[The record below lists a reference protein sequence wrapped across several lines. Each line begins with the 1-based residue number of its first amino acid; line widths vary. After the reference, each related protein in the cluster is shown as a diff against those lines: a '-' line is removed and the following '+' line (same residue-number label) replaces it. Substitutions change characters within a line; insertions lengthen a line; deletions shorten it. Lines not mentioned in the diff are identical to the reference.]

1 LKMEKGLTINIGGY
15 ESLKLSVSDVD
26 SFETADRCLI
36 SELERLQIPVSKK
49 IKNIPKW
56 NTDSKE

>member
-1 LKMEKGLTINIGGY
+1 MKIEKGLTINIGGY

-36 SELERLQIPVSKK
+36 SELERLEIPVSRK
-49 IKNIPKW
+49 IKNMLKW
-56 NTDSKE
+56 NED